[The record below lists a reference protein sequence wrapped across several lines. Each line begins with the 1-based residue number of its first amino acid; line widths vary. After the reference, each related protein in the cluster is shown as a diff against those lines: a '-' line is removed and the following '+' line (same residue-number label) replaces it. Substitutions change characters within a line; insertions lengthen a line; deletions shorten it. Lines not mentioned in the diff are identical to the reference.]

1 MAHDDERQERD
12 DFEPTIRRPNPER
25 VERDT
30 TPTDPEEH
38 SLDIGDGADPRVE
51 QPGG

>member
-1 MAHDDERQERD
+1 MAPDDERLERD
-12 DFEPTIRRPNPER
+12 DFVPTIRRPDPER

-30 TPTDPEEH
+30 TPSDPEEH
-38 SLDIGDGADPRVE
+38 SLVIGDGADPRVE

>member
-1 MAHDDERQERD
+1 VAHDDEGQERD
-12 DFEPTIRRPNPER
+12 DFEPTIRRPDPER